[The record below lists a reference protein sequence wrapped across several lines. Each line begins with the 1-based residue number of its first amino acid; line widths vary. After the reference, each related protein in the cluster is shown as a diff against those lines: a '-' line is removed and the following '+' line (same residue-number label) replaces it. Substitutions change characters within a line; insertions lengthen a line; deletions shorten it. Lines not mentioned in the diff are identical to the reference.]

1 MHLYDIPLCLTLIG
15 LVLYTVLAG
24 ADFGAGFWQLTAGR
38 GHEAERLREHA
49 HESMGPV
56 WEANHVWLIFVLV
69 VMWTAYP
76 VAFAS
81 IASTLT
87 VPLFIAA
94 VGIILRGSAYAL
106 RSGASGPRETGLID
120 TLFSLSSILTP
131 FALGA
136 AVGGIASRRVPVG
149 NAAGDMFSSWL
160 NPTSILIGVL
170 AVAVSAYLAAVYLS
184 ADSERIGARDLML
197 RFRARALGAGVA
209 AGAIALGGLV
219 VLHSDAKPLY
229 EGVVKGDG
237 RTALVVSIVAGMS
250 TLTLVWRGRF
260 ELARY
265 SAALAVAAVV
275 VGWALAQTPTLL
287 PGLTVQQAAAPHDTL
302 VALLVALAASSV
314 ILLPSLVL
322 LFRLLLGGWF
332 DRPRGAPAPRA
343 SGTPLLSASARGLL
357 GRSAGACAI
366 AGIGFLGIADAA
378 WAHAVGVAAL
388 LAFVALGFLTIVLPE
403 LAGDQRGDTRP
414 AKT

>member
-1 MHLYDIPLCLTLIG
+1 
-15 LVLYTVLAG
+15 
-24 ADFGAGFWQLTAGR
+24 
-38 GHEAERLREHA
+38 
-49 HESMGPV
+49 V
-56 WEANHVWLIFVLV
+56 WEANHVWLIFVIV

-106 RSGASGPRETGLID
+106 RSGASAPRETGMID

-149 NAAGDMFSSWL
+149 NAAGDLVSSWL

-184 ADSERIGARDLML
+184 ADAQRIGAADLAR
-197 RFRARALGAGVA
+197 RFRARAVGAGVA
-209 AGAIALGGLV
+209 AGAIAIGGLV
-219 VLHSDAKPLY
+219 VLHSDARPLY
-229 EGVVKGDG
+229 EGLVNGDG
-237 RTALVVSIVAGMS
+237 RITLVMSIVAGLA
-250 TLTLVWRGRF
+250 TLALVVRSRF

-265 SAALAVAAVV
+265 SAAAAVAAIIG
-275 VGWALAQTPTLL
+275 GWALAQTPTLL
-287 PGLTVQQAAAPHDTL
+287 PGLTVRQAAAPHDTL
-302 VALLVALAASSV
+302 VALLVALAAGSL
-314 ILLPSLVL
+314 ILFPSLVL
-322 LFRLLLGGWF
+322 LFRLFVGGWF
-332 DRPRGAPAPRA
+332 DRPPAALPPPGG
-343 SGTPLLSASARGLL
+343 GTGLLSASAHGLL
-357 GRSAGACAI
+357 ARTAGACAI
-366 AGIGFLGIADAA
+366 AGIGFLGVADAA

-388 LAFVALGFLTIVLPE
+388 LGFVALGFLAIVLPE
-403 LAGDQRGDTRP
+403 LAGVPMTPEKPGQ
-414 AKT
+414 ASKSS